1 MSSFFLFQGQTWTL
15 TIIRLIRQAMDLE
28 AGIDISLDDY
38 YDQNPFMETEG
49 PNGVT
54 GTDKFYKLQPP
65 RIMKSHL
72 PYEFWKKHLEKHPN
86 LRVIQ
91 TIRNPKDTLVSWYH
105 HMRSDN
111 HLGGFNGTWD
121 QYFEEFKNK
130 RLLWGDY
137 FEVNADWYKFNKGR
151 ENSLILKYEEM
162 KKDPKTHVIKIAK
175 FLGYE
180 LSDRAVDLVVE
191 KCAVEKAGKKFNDLF
206 KTFSQWNQNRSQFVR
221 KGQVGDWVNHFSKEQ
236 SEYVDAKYKEYL
248 EPLGITFEYTIDK

>member
-1 MSSFFLFQGQTWTL
+1 MNSG
-15 TIIRLIRQAMDLE
+15 
-28 AGIDISLDDY
+28 
-38 YDQNPFMETEG
+38 
-49 PNGVT
+49 
-54 GTDKFYKLQPP
+54 
-65 RIMKSHL
+65 
-72 PYEFWKKHLEKHPN
+72 KKHLDKHPN
-86 LRVIQ
+86 LRIIQ

-175 FLGYE
+175 FLGHD
-180 LSDRAVDLVVE
+180 LSDRAIDLVVE
-191 KCAVEKAGKKFNDLF
+191 KCAAEKVGKKFNDLF
-206 KTFSQWNQNRSQFVR
+206 KTFPQWNQNRSQFVR

-248 EPLGITFEYTIDK
+248 EPLGITFEYSIDK